1 MSLVALLTLAGVMLM
16 GAMSPG
22 PDFALVV
29 RNSLMAGRTS
39 GVFCAL
45 GIGVGVLVWA
55 VAAAVGVAG
64 LLAASATL
72 FAIVKLCGAAY
83 LIYLGVRA
91 LLSAASKKSGEPERE
106 TGTAPGRRS
115 AFVQG
120 LVTNLFNP
128 KTAVF
133 FVALLPQ
140 FLPAEATV
148 LSVVELC
155 LVTATVTVSW
165 FTILAVSVGTLRTAL
180 VRPRVRRVIDAVTGT
195 FLVGL
200 GVRIAAPAA
209 AS

>member
-1 MSLVALLTLAGVMLM
+1 MSLVALVTLAGVMLM

-22 PDFALVV
+22 PDFVLVV
-29 RNSLMAGRTS
+29 LNSLSAGRTS
-39 GVFCAL
+39 GMFCAM
-45 GIGVGVLVWA
+45 GIGVGILVWA

-72 FAIVKLCGAAY
+72 FSLVKLFGAAY

-91 LLSAASKKSGEPERE
+91 LLSAASKRVVGLEPEA
-106 TGTAPGRRS
+106 GAALGRRS
-115 AFVQG
+115 AFLQG
-120 LVTNLFNP
+120 LVTNLLNP

-140 FLPAEATV
+140 FLPREATV

-155 LVTATVTVSW
+155 LLTATVTVSW
-165 FTILAVSVGTLRTAL
+165 FTILAVSVGTLRSAL
-180 VRPRVRRVIDAVTGT
+180 VRPRIRRVIDAVTGT

-200 GVRIAAPAA
+200 GARIAAQR
-209 AS
+209 

>member
-1 MSLVALLTLAGVMLM
+1 MSLVALLTLAGVMLV

-22 PDFALVV
+22 PDFVLVV
-29 RNSLMAGRTS
+29 RNSLTAGKTT

-45 GIGVGVLVWA
+45 GIGAGVLVWA

-72 FAIVKLCGAAY
+72 FSLVKLCGAVY

-91 LLSAASKKSGEPERE
+91 LLSAASQRIDGLELE
-106 TGTAPGRRS
+106 TGAGLRRS
-115 AFVQG
+115 AFFQG
-120 LVTNLFNP
+120 LVTNLLNP

-140 FLPAEATV
+140 FLPREATLV
-148 LSVVELC
+148 SVVELC
-155 LVTATVTVSW
+155 LLTATVTVSW
-165 FTILAVSVGTLRTAL
+165 FMVLAVSVGTLRNTL
-180 VRPRVRRVIDAVTGT
+180 VRPRIRRVIDAVTGT

-200 GVRIAAPAA
+200 GARIAAQR
-209 AS
+209 